1 MNLHLKPEILLPQKI
16 TRLPWLFM
24 LTVAIAGVIGV
35 MAQYSAGQGT
45 WDVYALRHL
54 AVFIVGCGAA
64 LLLSIVDPKDWSRW
78 SYILFAAM
86 LLLIIAVDIVGMMG
100 KGAQRWLALG
110 PLQLQPSEFMK
121 LAVILA
127 LANYYANVSEYELAH
142 PKYLLP
148 PILIILIPAIFV
160 LRQPNLGTA
169 IIILSLGGAMSFAA
183 GVRLWKFLALGGTA
197 IAAIPVAWQFLLHD
211 YQKSR
216 VLTFLDPERD
226 PLGAGY
232 HITQAKIALGSGGL
246 FGKGYLDGT
255 QAHLKFLP
263 EAQTDFIFSLWGE
276 EWGFIG
282 ALFFIVVYFAMI
294 VLIFR
299 VSLNARSLFGRL
311 VAVGVG
317 FNLFMYFLINIG
329 MVMGLLPVVG
339 IPLPLIS
346 QGGSAMLATLLGF
359 GAVLAVAV
367 HSEQRA

>member
-1 MNLHLKPEILLPQKI
+1 MNHHLKPEILLPQKI
-16 TRLPWLFM
+16 TELPWLFM
-24 LTVAIAGVIGV
+24 IMIAITGGIGV
-35 MAQYSAGQGT
+35 MAQYSAGQGA
-45 WDVYALRHL
+45 WEVYAFRHL
-54 AVFIVGCGAA
+54 MVFMFGYGVA
-64 LLLSIVDPKDWSRW
+64 LLLAMIDLRYWARGA
-78 SYILFAAM
+78 YILFAAM
-86 LLLIIAVDIVGMMG
+86 LLLIVAVDLVGMMG

-127 LANYYANVSEYELAH
+127 LANYYANVSEYDLGN
-142 PKYLLP
+142 PRFLIP
-148 PILIILIPAIFV
+148 PLLIIALPAIFI

-169 IIILSLGGAMSFAA
+169 LIVITLGCAMSFAA
-183 GVRLWKFLALGGTA
+183 GVRIWKFLAMAGTA
-197 IAAIPVAWQFLLHD
+197 LASIPVIWHFMHD
-211 YQKSR
+211 YQRRR
-216 VLTFLDPERD
+216 VMTFLDPESD

-246 FGKGYLDGT
+246 AGKGFLEGT

-263 EAQTDFIFSLWGE
+263 EAQTDFIFSLLGE

-282 ALFFIVVYFAMI
+282 AAFFILMYFTLI

-299 VSLNARSLFGRL
+299 ISLHARSLFGRL

-346 QGGSAMLATLLGF
+346 QGGSAMLATMLGF

-367 HSEQRA
+367 HSEQRI

>member
-1 MNLHLKPEILLPQKI
+1 MQQHSLRPELILPQKI
-16 TRLPWLFM
+16 TQLPRLLM
-24 LTVAIAGVIGV
+24 LSVLVTGIVGV
-35 MAQYSAGQGT
+35 MAQFSAGQGS
-45 WDVYALRHL
+45 WEVYALRHL
-54 AVFIVGCGAA
+54 VVFIVGAGMALVLSLVDLRRWAGVSYPIFAA
-64 LLLSIVDPKDWSRW
+64 LLLLIV
-78 SYILFAAM
+78 
-86 LLLIIAVDIVGMMG
+86 AVDLVGMMG

-127 LANYYANVSEYELAH
+127 LANYYANVSEDDLGRT
-142 PKYLLP
+142 KF
-148 PILIILIPAIFV
+148 LIPPALMIAVPAFFI

-169 IIILSLGGAMSFAA
+169 LIIIMLGVAMSFAA
-183 GVRLWKFLALGGTA
+183 GVRMWKFWAMGGTA
-197 IAAIPVAWQFLLHD
+197 VAAIPVVWHFLHD
-211 YQKSR
+211 YQRGR
-216 VLTFLDPERD
+216 VMTFLDPERD

-232 HITQAKIALGSGGL
+232 HITQAKIAIGSGGL
-246 FGKGYLDGT
+246 LGKGYLEGT

-282 ALFFIVVYFAMI
+282 AALFILLYFAMI

-311 VAVGVG
+311 VALGVG

-339 IPLPLIS
+339 IPLPLVS
-346 QGGSAMLATLLGF
+346 YGGSAMLATLLGM

>member
-16 TRLPWLFM
+16 TELPWLFM
-24 LTVAIAGVIGV
+24 IMIAITGGIGV
-35 MAQYSAGQGT
+35 MAQYSAGQGG
-45 WDVYALRHL
+45 WEVYAFRHL
-54 AVFIVGCGAA
+54 MVFMFGYGLA
-64 LLLSIVDPKDWSRW
+64 LLLAMIDLRHWARGAYIIFGVMLVLIV
-78 SYILFAAM
+78 
-86 LLLIIAVDIVGMMG
+86 AVDLVGMMG
-100 KGAQRWLALG
+100 KGAQRWIALG

-127 LANYYANVSEYELAH
+127 LANYYANVSEYDLGN
-142 PKYLLP
+142 PRFLLP
-148 PILIILIPAIFV
+148 PLLIIAIPAIFI

-169 IIILSLGGAMSFAA
+169 LIVITLGCAMSFAA
-183 GVRLWKFLALGGTA
+183 GVRIWKFLAMAGTA
-197 IAAIPVAWQFLLHD
+197 LAAIPVIWHFMHD
-211 YQKSR
+211 YQRKR
-216 VLTFLDPERD
+216 VMTFLDPESD

-246 FGKGYLDGT
+246 TGKGFLEGT
-255 QAHLKFLP
+255 QAHLQFLP
-263 EAQTDFIFSLWGE
+263 EAQTDFIFSLLGE

-282 ALFFIVVYFAMI
+282 AAFFILMYFTLI

-299 VSLNARSLFGRL
+299 ISLNARSLFGRL

-317 FNLFMYFLINIG
+317 FNLFMYFMINIG

-346 QGGSAMLATLLGF
+346 MGGSAMLATMLGF

-367 HSEQRA
+367 HSEQRV

>member
-1 MNLHLKPEILLPQKI
+1 MNHHLKPEILLPQKI
-16 TRLPWLFM
+16 TELPWLFM
-24 LTVAIAGVIGV
+24 ILIAATGTIGV
-35 MAQYSAGQGT
+35 MAQYSAGQGS
-45 WDVYALRHL
+45 WEVYAFRHL
-54 AVFIVGCGAA
+54 MVFMFGYGVA
-64 LLLSIVDPKDWSRW
+64 LLLAMVDLRFWARG
-78 SYILFAAM
+78 SYIFFGAM
-86 LLLIIAVDIVGMMG
+86 LLLIVAVDVVGMMG

-127 LANYYANVSEYELAH
+127 LANYYANVSEYDLAR
-142 PKYLLP
+142 PRFLIP
-148 PILIILIPAIFV
+148 PILIIAIPAIFI

-169 IIILSLGGAMSFAA
+169 LIVISLGGAMSFAA
-183 GVRLWKFLALGGTA
+183 GVGIWKFLSIAGSAL
-197 IAAIPVAWQFLLHD
+197 AAIPVIWHFMHD

-216 VLTFLDPERD
+216 VLTFLDPDRD

-232 HITQAKIALGSGGL
+232 HIIQAKIALGSGGL
-246 FGKGYLDGT
+246 TGKGFLEGT
-255 QAHLKFLP
+255 QTHLQFLP
-263 EAQTDFIFSLWGE
+263 EAQTDFIFSLLGE

-282 ALFFIVVYFAMI
+282 AALFILIYFSLI

-299 VSLNARSLFGRL
+299 ISLNARSLFGRL

-346 QGGSAMLATLLGF
+346 QGGSAMLATMLGF

-367 HSEQRA
+367 HSEQRI

>member
-1 MNLHLKPEILLPQKI
+1 MSFHLKPEILLPQKI
-16 TRLPWLFM
+16 TELPWLLM
-24 LTVAIAGVIGV
+24 ILVAISGMIGV
-35 MAQYSAGQGT
+35 MAQYSAGQGA
-45 WDVYALRHL
+45 WEPYALRHL
-54 AVFIVGCGAA
+54 IVFIFGYGAA
-64 LLLSIVDPKDWSRW
+64 LLLAMVDLRYWSRAAF
-78 SYILFAAM
+78 IFFAIM
-86 LLLIIAVDIVGMMG
+86 LLLIIAVDLAGMMG

-110 PLQLQPSEFMK
+110 PLQLQPSEFTK

-127 LANYYANVSEYELAH
+127 LAAYFSNVSEYDLAH
-142 PKYLLP
+142 PKFLIP
-148 PILIILIPAIFV
+148 PILMIIIPAIFI

-169 IIILSLGGAMSFAA
+169 LIVISLGGAMAFVA
-183 GVRLWKFLALGGTA
+183 GVRIWKFLVLGGSVL
-197 IAAIPVAWQFLLHD
+197 AAIPVIWHFMHD

-246 FGKGYLDGT
+246 FGKGFLHGT
-255 QAHLKFLP
+255 QTHLQFLP
-263 EAQTDFIFSLWGE
+263 EAQTDFIFSLLGE
-276 EWGFIG
+276 EWGFLGLLI
-282 ALFFIVVYFAMI
+282 FMTIYFGMI

-346 QGGSAMLATLLGF
+346 QGGSAMLATLLGL

-367 HSEQRA
+367 HSEQRV